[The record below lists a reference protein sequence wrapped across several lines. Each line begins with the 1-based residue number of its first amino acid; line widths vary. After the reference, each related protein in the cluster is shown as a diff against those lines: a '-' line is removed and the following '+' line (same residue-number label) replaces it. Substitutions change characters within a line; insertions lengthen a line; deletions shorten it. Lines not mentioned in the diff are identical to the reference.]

1 MTNTEPITN
10 KTKWVRIGVV
20 TLGVVI
26 ISAILAYMLSV
37 KITVDKWQDKV
48 YSGVQVN
55 NVDLT
60 GMTRDEVSEFFNE
73 EIVGKLNEKK
83 LNITVG
89 DKIFNYTYADI
100 GINGEIEK
108 CIDEIMNY
116 GKDKEMLEKY
126 SLIKN
131 KNNLT
136 YDFSFGSSYSEE
148 LADALAENI
157 KNEINVEAKNAS
169 MTISN
174 GQPII
179 TADVSG
185 YEVST
190 DGFQDLLKESLEND
204 LDSETNIEFQV
215 KVTNAKVTKS
225 DLSKITGIM
234 STFSTTYAVGDR
246 GKNVELAT
254 SLVNGIIL
262 MPGETFSYDE
272 VSQKGRGHY
281 TFAGGY
287 VNGKVEQVEAGGIC
301 QVSSTLYR
309 AVMRANIRSV
319 ERHNHMM
326 TVGYTPIGLDA
337 TVAWG
342 YLDYKFKNTY
352 DFPIYIQGIAGNG
365 TVTFNIYGAQS
376 ALNGNTYDLV
386 SENLGTDSQGYTRAN
401 SYLVT
406 YKNGKEVNREFIAK
420 DTYSPSNH

>member
-26 ISAILAYMLSV
+26 ISAILGYMLSI
-37 KITVDKWQDKV
+37 KITVEKWQDKV

-60 GMTRDEVSEFFNE
+60 GMTRDEVSKFFEE

-89 DKIFNYTYADI
+89 DKIFNYTYAEI
-100 GINGEIEK
+100 GINGEIEN

-116 GKDKEMLEKY
+116 GKDKEMLQKY

-131 KNNLT
+131 KKNLT
-136 YDFSFGSSYSEE
+136 YDFSFGSSYDEE
-148 LADALAENI
+148 LANELVENI
-157 KNEINVEAKNAS
+157 KKEVNVQAKNAT

-174 GQPII
+174 GQPVI
-179 TADVSG
+179 TSDVSG
-185 YEVST
+185 YEITT

-204 LDSETNIEFQV
+204 LDSETNIEFQAQ
-215 KVTNAKVTKS
+215 VTNAKITKA

-246 GKNVELAT
+246 GKNLEIAT
-254 SLVNGIIL
+254 SLVNGTIL

-272 VSQKGRGHY
+272 VSQKGRGNY

-287 VNGKVEQVEAGGIC
+287 INGKVEQVEAGGIC
-301 QVSSTLYR
+301 QVTTALYR

-326 TVGYTPIGLDA
+326 AVGYSPVGLDA

-352 DFPIYIQGIAGNG
+352 DFPIYIQGIGGNG
-365 TVTFNIYGAQS
+365 TVTFNIYGSPS
-376 ALNGNTYDLV
+376 ALSGNTYDLV
-386 SENLGTDSQGYTRAN
+386 SENLGTDAQGYTRAN

-406 YKNGKEVNREFIAK
+406 YKNGKEVKREFIAK
-420 DTYSPSNH
+420 DTYSPHN